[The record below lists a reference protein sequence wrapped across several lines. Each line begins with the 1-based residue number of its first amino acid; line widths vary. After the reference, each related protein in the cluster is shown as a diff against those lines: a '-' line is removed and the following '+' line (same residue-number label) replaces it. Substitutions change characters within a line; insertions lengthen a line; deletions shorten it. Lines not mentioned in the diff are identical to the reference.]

1 MAPRKFRS
9 KRFEEEQKESD
20 LKTMAEIGMPCIL
33 RVKRKRD
40 EEAIDQICKETNM
53 TNDQEYRY

>member
-20 LKTMAEIGMPCIL
+20 IKTMAEIGMPCIL

-53 TNDQEYRY
+53 TNDQ